1 MAKNNLNVNGALRS
15 VGAVADRRK
24 SKTGICIMRRISTR
38 KDTKLYHE
46 LIGVQQAGCAGGF
59 KSTGGMNGF
68 PIVACE
74 KHLEEIKIAQHILR
88 LPKSR

>member
-1 MAKNNLNVNGALRS
+1 MARGKLKVNGQTKS
-15 VGAVADRRK
+15 VG
-24 SKTGICIMRRISTR
+24 TCIMRRVSTR

-46 LIGVQQAGCAGGF
+46 LIGVQQAGCAGSF
-59 KSTGGMNGF
+59 NSAGGLDGL